1 MTVAELFALSDADA
15 LRSNGTDAE
24 ENDGQ
29 DPTVANSNN
38 IHQAFDEILAKSS
51 TVNPPD
57 RPQLLVLYG
66 TAGERGA
73 AQAFAA
79 ELREAAGL
87 IDVKVSLSS
96 ALGIPNAGVALRI
109 DPAGILYTQL
119 RRGDCDRIVNMT
131 IAGGVVLPE
140 YLMRDGRSGKRYL
153 LYRDIPWIR
162 QQTRLISDDFA
173 AISAESLSAWLNQ
186 GGYRGAVR
194 ALTARP
200 DENLREIQASH
211 LRGRGGAGFPT
222 WRKMELAAAE
232 LAVPKTI
239 VAICAAE
246 TAEAILSRA
255 PHAVIEGMIIAGRT
269 IGARKGI
276 LALQSCAAYTKR
288 VCQKAI
294 QLPDRKSVV

>member
-66 TAGERGA
+66 TAGECGA

-222 WRKMELAAAE
+222 WQKR
-232 LAVPKTI
+232 
-239 VAICAAE
+239 
-246 TAEAILSRA
+246 SRS
-255 PHAVIEGMIIAGRT
+255 EER
-269 IGARKGI
+269 
-276 LALQSCAAYTKR
+276 R
-288 VCQKAI
+288 VGKECRSRWS
-294 QLPDRKSVV
+294 PYH